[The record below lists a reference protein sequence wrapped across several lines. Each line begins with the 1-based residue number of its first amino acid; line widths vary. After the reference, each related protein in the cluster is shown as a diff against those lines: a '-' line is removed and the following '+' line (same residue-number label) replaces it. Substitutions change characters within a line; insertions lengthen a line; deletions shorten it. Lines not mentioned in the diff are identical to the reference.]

1 MGLFGCFLIIWL
13 GIIVLTIR
21 RVVQGRWNEKAK
33 LFLYW
38 SLFPFPLILHP
49 KRFGPIKSWLLFIIS
64 PCMMLIYCIAL
75 SILIMYSMFQTEEG
89 IPQSI
94 PYHTNVDLKRI
105 TGVEF
110 PEVTPVD
117 SSWHYDFN
125 SSETAIKFV
134 PNKPLEKDFFLN
146 LRKACKNDTCCW
158 SKDSSGYHYFIY
170 PERPIDRIKGTHIR
184 QIERDGQLVNDWD
197 GDYIQVFI
205 PFKGDTIY
213 VSDGWCR

>member
-1 MGLFGCFLIIWL
+1 M
-13 GIIVLTIR
+13 
-21 RVVQGRWNEKAK
+21 
-33 LFLYW
+33 
-38 SLFPFPLILHP
+38 
-49 KRFGPIKSWLLFIIS
+49 
-64 PCMMLIYCIAL
+64 
-75 SILIMYSMFQTEEG
+75 
-89 IPQSI
+89 
-94 PYHTNVDLKRI
+94 
-105 TGVEF
+105 
-110 PEVTPVD
+110 TPVD

-197 GDYIQVFI
+197 GDYIQVYI
-205 PFKGDTIY
+205 PIKGDTIY